1 MSKTMKAS
9 EFKAKCLSVL
19 NEIEKN
25 GERVVITKH
34 GRAVAD
40 LVPHQGPRP
49 KLLGMLKDRLFVT
62 GDIISPID
70 VEWNALKK

>member
-1 MSKTMKAS
+1 MSKIMKAS

-19 NEIEKN
+19 SEVEKG

-49 KLLGMLKDRLFVT
+49 KLLGML
-62 GDIISPID
+62 
-70 VEWNALKK
+70 